1 MSFLSLL
8 QDSIWVAGFA
18 LPNRDLHPARNA
30 KLLGAPPITFHLQYR
45 RARLSAMLHLVTDDT
60 LHKFIISTFFA
71 R

>member
-1 MSFLSLL
+1 
-8 QDSIWVAGFA
+8 
-18 LPNRDLHPARNA
+18 LHPARNA